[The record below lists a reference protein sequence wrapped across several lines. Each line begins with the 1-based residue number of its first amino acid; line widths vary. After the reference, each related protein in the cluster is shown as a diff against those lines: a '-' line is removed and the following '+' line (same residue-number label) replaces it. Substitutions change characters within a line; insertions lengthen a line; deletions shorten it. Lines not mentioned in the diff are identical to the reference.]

1 MAKAKTVPRRKAPGR
16 HAYAPAEQDR
26 RAVEVMVRHGIPLEE
41 VRRVIVNPA
50 TGRPVSMTTLTRH
63 FEREIE
69 TGQVKANT
77 AVAESLY
84 RQAVGRARVIVDGQV
99 VEEERPPNTS
109 AAIWWTKARMGWK
122 AAAEEEAIKAG
133 AAAASTIG
141 KVTVYVPDN
150 DRDPPAGRPAGGL
163 PREPG

>member
-1 MAKAKTVPRRKAPGR
+1 MAKANAVPRRKAPGA
-16 HAYAPAEQDR
+16 HSFAPTEQDR
-26 RAVEVMVRHGIPLEE
+26 RAVELMVRHGIPLEE
-41 VRRVIVNPA
+41 VRRVIRNPA
-50 TGRPVSMTTLTRH
+50 TGRSISKTTLMRH

-84 RQAVGRARVIVDGQV
+84 RQAVGRARVIVDGAV
-99 VEEERPPNTS
+99 VEEERPPNTT

-122 AAAEEEAIKAG
+122 AGAEEEAIKAG
-133 AAAASTIG
+133 GAATAAIG

-150 DRDPPAGRPAGGL
+150 GRDPPAARPAGGL
-163 PREPG
+163 PRESG